1 MKPKTAQKAATKQAR
16 QVLKTPRT
24 HHRLRQLPESKFRFY
39 KLQRPRALQF
49 FFRQVPAKVAASAC
63 MACTLWSLG
72 ANGRAAA

>member
-16 QVLKTPRT
+16 LVLQT
-24 HHRLRQLPESKFRFY
+24 HRQPRQLPESKFRFY

-63 MACTLWSLG
+63 MAATLWSLG